1 MTFGRRWSWR
11 GKTLLVLGVGIG
23 GFLGLGWFAFGLRL
37 PPLQWEPAERP
48 TQLESA
54 TQDFFV
60 EADGAYFVRHQGG
73 AMVFRAYVPEPTL
86 VITSKEAVTAKIK
99 LQNLSPKLVAG
110 PVGAVSMLG
119 LTRSYEIA
127 VTPGQ
132 GLLIMPRFP
141 SDQENFRFAAI
152 GDTGGGEELQR
163 AVDRAAALD
172 VDFLLH
178 LGDIE
183 YEEGAMADAAEIL
196 NMARI
201 PTYAAIGNHDFHDG
215 LRLVHKDF
223 TELIGP
229 RNAEFL
235 LGGVQFLNLDTA
247 ADTYPA
253 DAGSRG
259 VLLNRLLNNSNVT
272 SKARELVVL
281 THRPLDDPRQGHEE
295 DGHALGSKAERD
307 WLATCFATLD
317 VDLLLH
323 GHIHQSLAF
332 EEEGIPAYIVGNGLG
347 LKEVDSSTE
356 QPSILIGVWSRSL
369 PGVTCHWEDLE
380 LSLE

>member
-1 MTFGRRWSWR
+1 MILGRRWSWR
-11 GKTLLVLGVGIG
+11 GKLLLVLGVGIG

-37 PPLQWEPAERP
+37 PPIQWEPAERP

-54 TQDFFV
+54 TQNFFV
-60 EADGAYFVRHQGG
+60 EADGAYFVRHEKG

-86 VITSKEAVTAKIK
+86 VITSKEAVTAKVM

-110 PVGAVSMLG
+110 PVAAVSMLG
-119 LTRSYEIA
+119 LTRTYEVP

-141 SDQENFRFAAI
+141 ADQEDFRFAAI

-163 AVDRAAALD
+163 AVDRAAALE

-183 YEEGAMADAAEIL
+183 YEEDAITHAAKIL
-196 NMARI
+196 NMAQI
-201 PTYAAIGNHDFHDG
+201 PTYVAIGNHDFHDG

-229 RNAEFL
+229 RNAEFVV
-235 LGGVQFLNLDTA
+235 GGVQFLNLDTA

-259 VLLNRLLNNSNVT
+259 ALLERLLNKADAT
-272 SKARELVVL
+272 TKARELVVL
-281 THRPLDDPRQGHEE
+281 THRPLDDPRPEYE
-295 DGHALGSKAERD
+295 DGGHALGSKAERD
-307 WLATCFATLD
+307 WLATCFRTLD

-323 GHIHQSLAF
+323 GHIHQSFAF

-347 LKEVDSSTE
+347 LKEVQSSTE
-356 QPSILIGVWSRSL
+356 QPSLLIGAWSRTF
-369 PGVTCHWEDLE
+369 PGITCRWEVLD
-380 LSLE
+380 